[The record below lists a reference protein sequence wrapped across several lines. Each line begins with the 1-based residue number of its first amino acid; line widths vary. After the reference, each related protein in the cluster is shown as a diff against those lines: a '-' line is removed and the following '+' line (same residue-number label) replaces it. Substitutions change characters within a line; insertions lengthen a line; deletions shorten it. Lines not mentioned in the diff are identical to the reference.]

1 MAEDNPQSIDEG
13 MSLQSVH
20 GELTKDEPS
29 RWERIL
35 EKFLLAAIG
44 SIPWVGGFIV
54 AAARIPKEE
63 ATDRKENLQTKWLEE
78 HQKKL
83 EQLRKTLDE
92 ISQRFKILGTE
103 IEERIQSQE
112 YLALVRQTFRA
123 WDKSE
128 TDEKRRYAANLL
140 SNAAGTRICS
150 DDVLRL
156 FISWIDLYHES
167 HFAVIREIFKNPGAT
182 RFDIWTELYGA
193 LPREDSA
200 EADLYKLLI
209 RDLSTG
215 GVLRQARDTN
225 EAGQFLRKRPAR
237 HRGHAPMTVES
248 AFEDTKPYLLTE
260 LGKQFVHYTMNEI
273 VPRIGPVVP

>member
-1 MAEDNPQSIDEG
+1 
-13 MSLQSVH
+13 
-20 GELTKDEPS
+20 LTKDESS

-92 ISQRFKILGTE
+92 ISHRFKILGTE
-103 IEERIQSQE
+103 IGERIQSQD
-112 YLALVRQTFRA
+112 YLALVRQAFRA

-128 TDEKRRYAANLL
+128 TDDKRQFAANLL

-167 HFAVIREIFKNPGAT
+167 HFAVIREVFKNPGAT
-182 RFDIWTELYGA
+182 RFDIWTKLYGA

-200 EADLYKLLI
+200 EADLFKLLI

-215 GVLRQARDTN
+215 GVLRQARDTT
-225 EAGQFLRKRPAR
+225 EDGQFLRKQPTRN
-237 HRGHAPMTVES
+237 RGHATMTVES

-273 VPRIGPVVP
+273 VPRIAQGSSTKDDRTENP

>member
-1 MAEDNPQSIDEG
+1 MAEDNRQSIDEG
-13 MSLQSVH
+13 MSLQAVH

-83 EQLRKTLDE
+83 EKLRKTLDD
-92 ISQRFKILGTE
+92 ISHRFKMLGTE
-103 IEERIQSQE
+103 IEERIQSE
-112 YLALVRQTFRA
+112 GYLALVRQTFRA

-128 TDEKRRYAANLL
+128 TDEKRQYAANLL
-140 SNAAGTRICS
+140 SNAAGPRLCS

-167 HFAVIREIFKNPGAT
+167 HFAVIREIFKNPGVT
-182 RFDIWTELYGA
+182 RFDIWTELYGP

-200 EADLYKLLI
+200 EADLFKLLI

-215 GVLRQARDTN
+215 GVLRQARDTT
-225 EAGQFLRKRPAR
+225 EDGRFLRKQPSRN
-237 HRGHAPMTVES
+237 RGHAPMTVES

>member
-1 MAEDNPQSIDEG
+1 MAEDNSQSIDEG
-13 MSLQSVH
+13 ASIQSVH

-44 SIPWVGGFIV
+44 SVPWVGGFI
-54 AAARIPKEE
+54 AAAASIPKEE
-63 ATDRKENLQTKWLEE
+63 VTDRKENLQTKWLEE
-78 HQKKL
+78 HQGKL
-83 EQLRKTLDE
+83 GKLRETLDE
-92 ISQRFKILGTE
+92 ISQRFKLLGTG

-112 YLALVRQTFRA
+112 YLALVRQAFRA
-123 WDKSE
+123 WDRSE
-128 TDEKRRYAANLL
+128 TEEKRRYTAMLL
-140 SNAAGTRICS
+140 SNAAGRRLCS

-167 HFAVIREIFKNPGAT
+167 HFAVIREIFQNPGVT
-182 RFDIWTELYGA
+182 RFGIWTKLYGA

-200 EADLYKLLI
+200 EADLFKLLI

-215 GVLRQARDTN
+215 GVLRIARDTT
-225 EAGQFLRKRPAR
+225 EDGRFLRKQPER
-237 HRGHAPMTVES
+237 HHGHASTTVES
-248 AFEDTKPYLLTE
+248 AFESSKPYLLTE

-273 VPRIGPVVP
+273 VPRISPAVP

>member
-1 MAEDNPQSIDEG
+1 MAEDNPQSINEG

-83 EQLRKTLDE
+83 EKLRKTLDD
-92 ISQRFKILGTE
+92 ISHRFKMLGTE
-103 IEERIQSQE
+103 IEERIQSE
-112 YLALVRQTFRA
+112 GYLALVRQTFRA

-128 TDEKRRYAANLL
+128 TDEKRQYAANLL
-140 SNAAGTRICS
+140 SNAAGPRLCS

-167 HFAVIREIFKNPGAT
+167 HFAVIREVFKNPGAT
-182 RFDIWTELYGA
+182 RFDIWTKLYGA

-200 EADLYKLLI
+200 EADLFKLLI

-215 GVLRQARDTN
+215 GVLRQARDTT
-225 EAGQFLRKRPAR
+225 EDGRFLRKQPAR
-237 HRGHAPMTVES
+237 HRGHASMTVES